1 VNDTPLAHPPSH
13 PLVRLARQAIENH
26 LSGEPGP
33 TVESDLVST
42 EPSGAFVSL
51 KKAGQLRGCIGTIL
65 PVTGTLAEE
74 VASNAVS
81 AATRDPRFSPVT
93 PEELG
98 EITVSVDV
106 LSVPEPVS
114 SPDDLDP
121 SRYGVIVQSGS
132 RKGVLLPNLPGIDTV
147 DKQLSIA
154 KQKAGIGPDEEC
166 ELLRFEVER
175 YY

>member
-1 VNDTPLAHPPSH
+1 MNDTPSSH
-13 PLVRLARQAIENH
+13 PLVRLARQAIESH
-26 LSGEPGP
+26 LSGEPVP
-33 TVESDLVST
+33 TVEADLVST

-81 AATRDPRFSPVT
+81 AATRDPRFPPVA

-132 RKGVLLPNLPGIDTV
+132 RKGLLLPNLPGIDTV
-147 DKQLSIA
+147 QKQLGIA

-166 ELLRFEVER
+166 ELFRFEVKR

>member
-1 VNDTPLAHPPSH
+1 VNDTPSSH

-26 LSGEPGP
+26 LSGEPVP
-33 TVESDLVST
+33 TVEADLAST

-51 KKAGQLRGCIGTIL
+51 KKSGQLRGCIGTIL
-65 PVTGTLAEE
+65 PVAGTLAEE
-74 VASNAVS
+74 VVSNAVS
-81 AATRDPRFSPVT
+81 AATRDPRFPPVA

-147 DKQLSIA
+147 QKQLGIA
-154 KQKAGIGPDEEC
+154 KQKARIAPDEEC
-166 ELLRFEVER
+166 ELLRFEVKR